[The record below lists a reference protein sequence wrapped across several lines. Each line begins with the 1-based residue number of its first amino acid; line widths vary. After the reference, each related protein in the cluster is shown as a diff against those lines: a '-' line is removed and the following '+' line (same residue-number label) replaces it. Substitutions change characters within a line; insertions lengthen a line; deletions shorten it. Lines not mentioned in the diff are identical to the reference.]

1 MKIINYILH
10 VGLGW
15 DYNQSN
21 RYDLDSSI
29 LTFDYNI
36 NFLAKVNYQQLE
48 EYNGTISLNGD
59 DVTGEGEGDDEEI
72 RILLDKLLSEVQIFT
87 VQINSYTQNSLKYV
101 KSAYIQLSTIERKRG
116 NRNLFNISSR
126 REYRTINWMQSSSN
140 EWYFK
145 PLNKVIP
152 GHIVTESITSIQEIL
167 HLIFDNRLIS
177 VVEFINRLMIV
188 ANGKS
193 IYSQKPKYNSLY
205 WNGTHWFADCSNLI
219 KSIINGRDVYNPEI
233 GTYQNKFPVVEDVNA
248 NNLILKCNDISNNFY
263 NLESGL
269 PRLLYLKDNKGN
281 GHVGVYLGQNLTSSN
296 GKVNVIESTTSWR
309 ANAVIYSW
317 VDYDGTRR
325 LYEGGPL
332 SEMKYNWTSHG
343 SLDRWLW

>member
-101 KSAYIQLSTIERKRG
+101 KSAYIQLSTIE
-116 NRNLFNISSR
+116 
-126 REYRTINWMQSSSN
+126 N
-140 EWYFK
+140 E
-145 PLNKVIP
+145 V
-152 GHIVTESITSIQEIL
+152 
-167 HLIFDNRLIS
+167 
-177 VVEFINRLMIV
+177 
-188 ANGKS
+188 
-193 IYSQKPKYNSLY
+193 
-205 WNGTHWFADCSNLI
+205 
-219 KSIINGRDVYNPEI
+219 I
-233 GTYQNKFPVVEDVNA
+233 GTYSISQAGENIGL
-248 NNLILKCNDISNNFY
+248 LIGCKVLQM
-263 NLESGL
+263 
-269 PRLLYLKDNKGN
+269 N
-281 GHVGVYLGQNLTSSN
+281 G
-296 GKVNVIESTTSWR
+296 I
-309 ANAVIYSW
+309 
-317 VDYDGTRR
+317 
-325 LYEGGPL
+325 L
-332 SEMKYNWTSHG
+332 S
-343 SLDRWLW
+343 R